1 MISPL
6 CGHTE
11 NCSDPDFF
19 GLPVLHLQLQ
29 LTFLHRC
36 LDTTWKS
43 QQQNTFHGILL
54 LSLLTFVSPLTF
66 STWSSL
72 TGWLK
77 IPASS
82 LTHLFSFPLSHT
94 HIHIYKRT
102 WLTNSLPYN
111 CSVLILSSFPF
122 SSLPWFRSLLHV
134 SDSGHSLKTIL
145 SFLPVESSELSCSPW
160 SHIQTQPTPS
170 TFLTS
175 SPIPFTPSTF
185 SHTFGY
191 TAPFSSA

>member
-11 NCSDPDFF
+11 NCSDPGFF

-111 CSVLILSSFPF
+111 CSVLISHPSPSHLCPGSGLFFMSQTLVIASKPSLFSASWIFRVFLFPMKSHPNSAYSQHF
-122 SSLPWFRSLLHV
+122 SDFISYSL
-134 SDSGHSLKTIL
+134 
-145 SFLPVESSELSCSPW
+145 
-160 SHIQTQPTPS
+160 
-170 TFLTS
+170 
-175 SPIPFTPSTF
+175 
-185 SHTFGY
+185 HTLNF
-191 TAPFSSA
+191 